1 MSPPVSAIRSLRAA
15 LWRVLQPYYAAVAA
29 RLDRLNFDYHEFLS
43 EETKRKW
50 EWKRRTEQERSFWD
64 AATSFVLGALSL
76 LRSSAH
82 RVNRHSQ
89 RMRVCQEEQ
98 SLCVGLGRSQAAVVQ
113 INCQNHG

>member
-1 MSPPVSAIRSLRAA
+1 M
-15 LWRVLQPYYAAVAA
+15 LQPYYAAVAA

-76 LRSSAH
+76 LRSSVAL
-82 RVNRHSQ
+82 RVNSETFAKDAC
-89 RMRVCQEEQ
+89 VPEEQ
-98 SLCVGLGRSQAAVVQ
+98 SFCDRTGTLSSRCA
-113 INCQNHG
+113 N